1 MTSKCPG
8 LDGQLQKCGGES
20 VLEGLVTVKSSP
32 EKEGRREGDAGGN
45 WHMFMIIGNWPGEEE
60 KQEFWLAERKG
71 QN

>member
-20 VLEGLVTVKSSP
+20 VLEVLVTVKSSP

-45 WHMFMIIGNWPGEEE
+45 
-60 KQEFWLAERKG
+60 
-71 QN
+71 